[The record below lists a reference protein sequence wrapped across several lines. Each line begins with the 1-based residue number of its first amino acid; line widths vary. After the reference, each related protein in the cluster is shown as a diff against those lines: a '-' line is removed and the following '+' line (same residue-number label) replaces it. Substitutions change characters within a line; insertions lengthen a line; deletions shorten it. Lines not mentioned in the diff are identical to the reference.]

1 MIEAL
6 LYKKLFIYLIPFN
19 FLIGEYNAGI
29 QYRFADEWAAD
40 INLGYTANIEN
51 SITSSVYENIF
62 KSGTFYYSGPFIK
75 TSLLSVVPS
84 GSNPLRTDYNQIE
97 FGYRILGYDSLDFE
111 DETEKGKLFN
121 ITERMQAVN
130 LSWKIGYNILPREVF
145 EINGFVGFGI
155 QVRFKNTTVN
165 SYGYNFHSDMFSL
178 GTQTESIQTVPL
190 FHAGIKIGLKA
201 LNNQKT
207 Q

>member
-19 FLIGEYNAGI
+19 FLIGEYNAGV

-51 SITSSVYENIF
+51 SITSSIYENIF

-75 TSLLSVVPS
+75 TSLLSVVPR

-97 FGYRILGYDSLDFE
+97 LGYRILGYDSLDFE

-165 SYGYNFHSDMFSL
+165 SYGYNYHSDMFL
-178 GTQTESIQTVPL
+178 VNDITESMQTTPL
-190 FHAGIKIGLKA
+190 FHAGIKVGLKTI
-201 LNNQKT
+201 NNVK
-207 Q
+207 